1 MIRSLRLVAGLAI
14 ALAVFSQSSQAQY
27 YYPSGYGG
35 YGWGGWGAG
44 STVAGSTAMGM
55 GVFAQGLGAYNLE
68 TAQAASINADTL
80 GRWNEYLYESQQVRN
95 MNYYKQLATAQKKVN
110 SSRDAIYQR
119 LRDNPNSSDIN
130 NGDALNVILDQ
141 LTEPK
146 IYKTAVRSA
155 RTHIST
161 TMIKDIPFQYASE
174 AITTSLH
181 ELTSDDDWPTVLKG
195 EAFAKERKAY
205 RETIQKALDEDVK
218 GELTPETIGAARN
231 AIHDLWL
238 KVVKTLPKDSP
249 SRLQA
254 ERYVKGLGG
263 MTRML
268 ESPAMDQILA
278 GLEKYQGSTVG
289 DLLTFM
295 HAFNLRF
302 GAANT
307 ERQKRIYRELY
318 PMLDQ
323 QRDDIL
329 AQVGNN
335 NTATARGTIPDRKG
349 RPAEFFSGMD
359 WEHLSPA
366 QKKAKQGNTPNPP
379 DAEPDK

>member
-1 MIRSLRLVAGLAI
+1 MIRSFRLVAGLTV
-14 ALAVFSQSSQAQY
+14 ALAAFSQSSQAQY
-27 YYPSGYGG
+27 YYPAGYGG

-95 MNYYKQLATAQKKVN
+95 MNYYKQLAATQQKVN
-110 SSRDAIYQR
+110 SSRDAIFQR
-119 LRDNPNSSDIN
+119 LRDNPTPSDIN

-155 RTHIST
+155 KTHLSG

-181 ELTSDDDWPTVLKG
+181 ELTSDADWPTVLRG
-195 EAFAKERKAY
+195 EAFAKERQAY
-205 RETIQKALDEDVK
+205 RDIIQKALDEDVK
-218 GELTPETIGAARN
+218 GELTPETIQAARD
-231 AIHDLWL
+231 AIHELWV
-238 KVVKTLPKDSP
+238 KVGKTLPKDSP
-249 SRLQA
+249 QRFQA
-254 ERYVKGLGG
+254 ERYIKGLGG

-268 ESPAMDQILA
+268 ESPVMDAILA

-302 GAANT
+302 GVANT
-307 ERQKRIYRELY
+307 ERQRRIYRELY
-318 PMLDQ
+318 PVLDQ

-329 AQVGNN
+329 AQVGTANN
-335 NTATARGTIPDRKG
+335 ATARAPMADRKG

-366 QKKAKQGNTPNPP
+366 QKKAARPGNNPP
-379 DAEPDK
+379 PPEPEDK